1 MISTIGM
8 SVWRAGC
15 AGTCTSGSEGGPGK
29 PTGRKSGRASRFDP
43 TRLCDRQ
50 CACEMREGPSQSA
63 CGGRLQTAAVR
74 LW

>member
-29 PTGRKSGRASRFDP
+29 PTGRKSGRAPRFDP
-43 TRLCDRQ
+43 TRAERPDPHR
-50 CACEMREGPSQSA
+50 AESRPA
-63 CGGRLQTAAVR
+63 VGRRVCIY
-74 LW
+74 